1 LRAAQQEK
9 TPTGHLIGF
18 VGRTVAEVERDLI
31 IETLKFCLGNRMP
44 TAGVLGISIRAPRNK
59 LNDYAAA
66 GVAMPPSNGEPRA
79 VA

>member
-1 LRAAQQEK
+1 MRAAQQEK

-31 IETLKFCLGNRMP
+31 TETLKFCH
-44 TAGVLGISIRAPRNK
+44 VLGISIRALRDK
-59 LNDYAAA
+59 LNDYAAG
-66 GVAMPPSNGEPRA
+66 GVELPPSNGEPRA